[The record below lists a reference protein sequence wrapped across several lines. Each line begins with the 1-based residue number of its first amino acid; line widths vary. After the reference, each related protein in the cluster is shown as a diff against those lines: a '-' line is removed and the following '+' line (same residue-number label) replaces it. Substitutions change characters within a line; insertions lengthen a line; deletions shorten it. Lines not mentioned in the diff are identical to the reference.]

1 MGLMFIPIFVIV
13 CIIAYLSVKGK
24 EEQQFD
30 EAEWEEATTLYEL
43 STQESLAIIDDA
55 ECNGFEIKRIGAHI
69 YFREMS

>member
-13 CIIAYLSVKGK
+13 CIIAYLFVKGK
-24 EEQQFD
+24 EEQPFY
-30 EAEWEEATTLYEL
+30 ETEWEEATMLYEL

-55 ECNGFEIKRIGAHI
+55 ECNGFEIKRIGTHI

>member
-1 MGLMFIPIFVIV
+1 MGLIFIPIFVIV

-24 EEQQFD
+24 EERPFD
-30 EAEWEEATTLYEL
+30 ETEWEEATMLYEL

-55 ECNGFEIKRIGAHI
+55 ECNGFEIKRIGTHI